1 MLRRNQAVRSA
12 WHAARACAGAI
23 RMRAARLLGAKSHY
37 GLPPGYRHRSAIS
50 YFDDLENEDDWQRE
64 VYEAARDIMRQ
75 EGLRTVCDV
84 GCGSGYKLVHLLGEF
99 DTLGIDLPETIETV
113 RRTYPQRRWVAGSF
127 ERVELPRADL
137 VICADVIEHVADPD
151 ALMRFL
157 TGIAK
162 HYVVLSTP
170 DRDLVYDWRSPNR
183 FGPPANRAHVR
194 EWTMAEFN
202 RYVGRFLAIERHE
215 ISNRGQGTQ
224 MIVGRV
230 RS

>member
-1 MLRRNQAVRSA
+1 MV
-12 WHAARACAGAI
+12 
-23 RMRAARLLGAKSHY
+23 RMRAARLLGARSLY
-37 GLPPGYRHRSAIS
+37 GLPPGYRHRPTVS
-50 YFDDLENEDDWQRE
+50 YFDDLENEDEWQRE
-64 VYEAARDIMRQ
+64 VYETARDILRQ
-75 EGLRTVCDV
+75 EGLRSVHDV

-99 DTLGIDLPETIETV
+99 ETLGIDLPETIERV
-113 RRTYPQRRWVAGSF
+113 RRAYPARQWAAGSF
-127 ERVELPRADL
+127 EQVQLPSADL

-157 TGIAK
+157 TGIAT

-194 EWTMAEFN
+194 EWNMAEFN
-202 RYVGRFLAIERHE
+202 RYVGRFLVIERHE
-215 ISNRGQGTQ
+215 ISNREQGTQ